1 MASLTSNHQ
10 MHIMGNINECNA
22 SEKNVPNA
30 TTGIN
35 AQDQIKSTHEYVQRH
50 HLNELFAHL
59 MQLVLY
65 YQPENPR

>member
-1 MASLTSNHQ
+1 MHTMDNMKSSVANGNNAANTS
-10 MHIMGNINECNA
+10 
-22 SEKNVPNA
+22 SVK
-30 TTGIN
+30 N
-35 AQDQIKSTHEYVQRH
+35 AQGQIKSTHEYVQRH